1 MDIVTKEVRSRM
13 MSGIGS
19 RNTTPEMKVRS
30 FLHRHGYRFR
40 LHARELPGRP
50 DIVLPRFKLCILIHG
65 CFWHR
70 HEGCQYA
77 TIPRTRE
84 AFWQLKFEQN
94 VARDA
99 RNLNALLEKGWRVFE
114 LWECGLRGPD
124 DDISWLLGAVPDK
137 SLRYVCWPWRR
148 KD

>member
-1 MDIVTKEVRSRM
+1 M
-13 MSGIGS
+13 MSGIRS
-19 RNTTPEMKVRS
+19 RDTTPEMKVRR

-77 TIPRTRE
+77 TTPRTRE
-84 AFWQLKFEQN
+84 AFWQLKFAQN

-99 RNLNALLEKGWRVFE
+99 KNRNALLEKGWRIFE

-124 DDISWLLGAVPDK
+124 DDISWLLESVPDK
-137 SLRYVCWPWRR
+137 SLRYVCWPWCRA
-148 KD
+148 D